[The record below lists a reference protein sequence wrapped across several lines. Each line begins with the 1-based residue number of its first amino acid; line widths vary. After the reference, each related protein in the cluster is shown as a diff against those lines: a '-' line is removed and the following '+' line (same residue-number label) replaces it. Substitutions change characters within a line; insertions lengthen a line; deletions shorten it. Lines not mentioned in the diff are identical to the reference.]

1 MLLWQMNT
9 GAQTMYDHE
18 NSDRP
23 IQHPNGINHLD
34 AIEYANAFNEIIE
47 AANSEGI
54 EKAEQL
60 ISKRSEDWYAREH
73 NSGGNSPSYILAYRA
88 GLEAAQQWLD
98 EGPAFKSVTRTLDQR
113 FDTWAGLVNEN
124 GK

>member
-1 MLLWQMNT
+1 
-9 GAQTMYDHE
+9 MYDHE

-60 ISKRSEDWYAREH
+60 ISKRIESWYSRHGNES
-73 NSGGNSPSYILAYRA
+73 NSAFYILAYRA

-113 FDTWAGLVNEN
+113 FDTWSGLVDEN

>member
-9 GAQTMYDHE
+9 GAKTMYDHE

-54 EKAEQL
+54 EKAEEL
-60 ISKRSEDWYAREH
+60 ISKRVENWYSRP
-73 NSGGNSPSYILAYRA
+73 GNKSNPASDILAYRA

-98 EGPAFKSVTRTLDQR
+98 EGPAFKSVTRSLDQR
-113 FDTWAGLVNEN
+113 FDTWSGLVNEN